1 MGLQCSVDSKS
12 CTTRRVEDLPHA
24 GMSRCYATF
33 TLLRHTSC
41 SQIFLVF
48 AYMNTK
54 RLEQLYEGLCF
65 DFLCA
70 RPLENSHI
78 LIQPEAPSLVAGY
91 TAINRFY
98 LLSGTHNGSS
108 QAFERAHQDLH
119 YFLRPLAQRR
129 HARQSTSQFINLFV
143 ILPWYTLPLS
153 NFALRQLYV
162 PVSPTY
168 SILRWQR

>member
-1 MGLQCSVDSKS
+1 MH
-12 CTTRRVEDLPHA
+12 RRSLCDTSWAYKIVSTVKVAQHA
-24 GMSRCYATF
+24 ELRISRMLACHAAMLHLRCYVIHLAAKYF
-33 TLLRHTSC
+33 SY
-41 SQIFLVF
+41 

-70 RPLENSHI
+70 RPLEKSHI
-78 LIQPEAPSLVAGY
+78 LIQPEAPSLVPGY
-91 TAINRFY
+91 TAINMFY
-98 LLSGTHNGSS
+98 LLSGARNWSS

-153 NFALRQLYV
+153 DFALH
-162 PVSPTY
+162 
-168 SILRWQR
+168 